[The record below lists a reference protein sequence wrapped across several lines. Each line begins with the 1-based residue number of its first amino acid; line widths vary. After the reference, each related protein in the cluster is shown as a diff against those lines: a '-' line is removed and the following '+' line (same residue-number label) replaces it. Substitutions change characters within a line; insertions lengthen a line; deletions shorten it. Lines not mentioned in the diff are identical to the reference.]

1 MLGQVPLYTIM
12 ALAAVSLLIGA
23 VGVVVGAVLGVGLVL
38 LLVPQTRQEVVQ
50 ALKRKKADVAIGEA
64 E

>member
-12 ALAAVSLLIGA
+12 ALVAVGLLIGA

-38 LLVPQTRQEVVQ
+38 LLAPQTRQEVVQ
-50 ALKRKKADVAIGEA
+50 ALKRKKAGVATGEA

>member
-38 LLVPQTRQEVVQ
+38 LLAPQTRQEVVQ